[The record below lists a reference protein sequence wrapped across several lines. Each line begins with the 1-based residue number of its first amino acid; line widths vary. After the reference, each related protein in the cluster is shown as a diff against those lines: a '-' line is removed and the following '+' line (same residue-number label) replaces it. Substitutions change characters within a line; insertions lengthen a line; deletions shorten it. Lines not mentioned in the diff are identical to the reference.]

1 MKKISKSDM
10 ERIAKLRE
18 AIEGKKA
25 KIEEA
30 LEKFQESI
38 APILE
43 EAEEERQE
51 LFGVLDDIVNA
62 MENYFDERS
71 DKWQEGDAGSA
82 YSEWQNQIDTARGAF
97 ESEMSFEIDS
107 EAAFEPWG
115 EMLSALDEENFPEA
129 PEEV

>member
-30 LEKFQESI
+30 LTKFQESI
-38 APILE
+38 APIISD
-43 EAEEERQE
+43 AEDERQE
-51 LFGVLDDIVNA
+51 LFGVLDDIVSA
-62 MENYFDERS
+62 MESYYDERS
-71 DKWQEGDAGSA
+71 EKWQEGDAGNA
-82 YSEWQNQIDTARGAF
+82 YSEWKDQIDNARAAF
-97 ESEMSFEIDS
+97 ESEMLFEIDS
-107 EAAFEPWG
+107 EPSFEPWN